1 MKGQLMIETILMMM
15 MRMIVVL
22 DHMSVMKPMMTEG
35 PLLQGKTMI
44 LMKGEV
50 MKKGEVLL
58 GLRVDLLLQ
67 EKVNQ
72 MKNQQVLLQLLKKQK
87 IRRVSS
93 LTVQVLVT
101 CL

>member
-93 LTVQVLVT
+93 LTFQVLVT